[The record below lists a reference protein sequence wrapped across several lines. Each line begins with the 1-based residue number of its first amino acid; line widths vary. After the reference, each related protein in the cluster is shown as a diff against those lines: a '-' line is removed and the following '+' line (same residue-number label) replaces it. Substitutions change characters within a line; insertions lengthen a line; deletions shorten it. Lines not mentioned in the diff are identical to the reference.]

1 MKKNVLKS
9 IKKIIRKKL
18 NHAKLK
24 DVAAA
29 QREIV
34 DTMRELDEQGV
45 ISLSGGGD
53 GEDGYVS

>member
-24 DVAAA
+24 DVAA
-29 QREIV
+29 
-34 DTMRELDEQGV
+34 DKF
-45 ISLSGGGD
+45 
-53 GEDGYVS
+53 

>member
-1 MKKNVLKS
+1 MMMKEEMDFMGQV
-9 IKKIIRKKL
+9 
-18 NHAKLK
+18 KLK

-34 DTMRELDEQGV
+34 DIMRELDEQGV

-53 GEDGYVS
+53 GDDGYVS